1 MRLYPLSKY
10 KGNDFLRNNPFCNNL
25 LSLIFRYFS
34 VIFPLFIR
42 SSFAL
47 PSFSLHIIY
56 KVSSLILHC
65 FSIVTMDNLWTI
77 YGQSMDNYRMKN
89 EGRTKEEQ
97 RKNRLV
103 ALKGFAQ
110 FVECL
115 QVVFIQFSS
124 PAHIIMLQLSA
135 SGLFICH
142 YANYSK
148 TSRYRGSSDY
158 GDSRWIRVID
168 SSLPRKR

>member
-10 KGNDFLRNNPFCNNL
+10 KGNVFLRNNSFCNNL

-34 VIFPLFIR
+34 VIFPLFLRYFFVISSFILR
-42 SSFAL
+42 SSFVH

-65 FSIVTMDNLWTI
+65 FSIVTMDNRWTI
-77 YGQSMDNYRMKN
+77 DGQSMDKYRMKN
-89 EGRTKEEQ
+89 EGRAKEEQ
-97 RKNRLV
+97 RKNRVV
-103 ALKGFAQ
+103 ALRDFAQ

-124 PAHIIMLQLSA
+124 PAHITMLS
-135 SGLFICH
+135 
-142 YANYSK
+142 
-148 TSRYRGSSDY
+148 TSRFR
-158 GDSRWIRVID
+158 IR
-168 SSLPRKR
+168 L